1 MKKVISTILL
11 VACGMSFI
19 GCTAKQPEVK
29 ERPDLSEHEDE
40 IHALQIERTCRK
52 EAESISG
59 TSIGEEGISHVQRGY
74 PSLYGSIAAQS
85 EAYSKI
91 CEQVVGKIEK
101 VAEHCG
107 KEIDADL
114 EKNIRERTE
123 KELLHIVRPELV
135 CVKYGDDHVPD
146 KNGYVTDDVR
156 FYCSVAMQQPVA
168 PIAQWLVSIGS
179 SQQQRQQLLK
189 IVNEI
194 FEIKS

>member
-11 VACGMSFI
+11 AACGMSLI
-19 GCTAKQPEVK
+19 GCTAKQSEVK
-29 ERPDLSEHEDE
+29 ERPDLFEYKDE
-40 IHALQIERTCRK
+40 IHALQIERTCLK

-59 TSIGEEGISHVQRGY
+59 TSLGGEGTAYVVRGY
-74 PSLYGSIAAQS
+74 PSLSGSIAAQS

-91 CEQVVGKIEK
+91 CEQVVRKIEK
-101 VAEHCG
+101 VAERCG
-107 KEIDADL
+107 EEIDADL

-146 KNGYVTDDVR
+146 KSGYVTDDVR

-179 SQQQRQQLLK
+179 LQQRQQLLT
-189 IVNEI
+189 IVNDI
-194 FEIKS
+194 FEIK